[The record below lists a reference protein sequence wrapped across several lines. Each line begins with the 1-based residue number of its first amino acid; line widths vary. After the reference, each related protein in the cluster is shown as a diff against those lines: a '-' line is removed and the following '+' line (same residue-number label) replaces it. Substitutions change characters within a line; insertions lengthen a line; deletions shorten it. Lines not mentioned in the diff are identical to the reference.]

1 VFRAV
6 YGRFTHISTA
16 FRSISLSNPA
26 GSAFDVRDLMITLG
40 VDPGTA
46 LLGYG
51 LVTGDDDPELMVYG
65 VVETSKVESMP
76 ERLKRL
82 YDSVWELIREHE
94 PDVLAI
100 EQLFFSRNVT
110 TALAVGQ
117 ARGAVLLAAA
127 QHGMDVFEYK
137 PSEVKQTIAGHGN
150 ADKIQMQEM
159 VRMLLGLREVP
170 TPDDAA
176 DALAVALCHVQMS
189 RLSRRFGIPGRNQ

>member
-1 VFRAV
+1 
-6 YGRFTHISTA
+6 
-16 FRSISLSNPA
+16 
-26 GSAFDVRDLMITLG
+26 MITLG

-51 LVTGDDDPELMVYG
+51 VVSGDDDPQLVTFG
-65 VVETSKVESMP
+65 AVETSKTETMP

-82 YDSVWELIREHE
+82 YDAVWELIRVHE

-117 ARGAVLLAAA
+117 ARGVVLLAAA

-137 PSEVKQTIAGHGN
+137 PSEVKLTIAGHGN
-150 ADKIQMQEM
+150 ADKRQMQEM
-159 VRMLLGLREVP
+159 VRMLLNLQQIP
-170 TPDDAA
+170 KPDDAA
-176 DALAVALCHVQMS
+176 DALAVALCHVQLS
-189 RLSRRFGIPGRNQ
+189 RLSRRFGIQDR

>member
-1 VFRAV
+1 
-6 YGRFTHISTA
+6 
-16 FRSISLSNPA
+16 
-26 GSAFDVRDLMITLG
+26 MITLG

-51 LVTGDDDPELMVYG
+51 LVRGDDDLELMTFG
-65 VVETSKVESMP
+65 VVETTKSEPMP

-82 YDSVWELIREHE
+82 YDAVWELIREHE
-94 PDVLAI
+94 PDLLAI

-117 ARGAVLLAAA
+117 ARGVVLLAAA
-127 QHGMDVFEYK
+127 QHGMEVFEYK

-150 ADKIQMQEM
+150 ADKLQMQEM

-170 TPDDAA
+170 KPDDAA

-189 RLSRRFGIPGRNQ
+189 RLSRRFGIPRR